1 MSKQMEITK
10 YAVMYSYKSITGETV
25 TLVSPILFNS
35 KEEIERIM
43 VTEEIIEI
51 KEITFKTNG

>member
-1 MSKQMEITK
+1 MEITK